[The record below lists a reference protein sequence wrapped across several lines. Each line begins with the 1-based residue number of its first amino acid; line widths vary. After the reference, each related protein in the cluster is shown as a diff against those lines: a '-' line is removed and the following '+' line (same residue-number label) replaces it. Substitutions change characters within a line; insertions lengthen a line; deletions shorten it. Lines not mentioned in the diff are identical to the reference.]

1 MTIQSSVSIETLL
14 KRTGFCRTLKG
25 FNLSSKWLKDQVAI
39 EMLDGVTPEPNY
51 EVGFHLT
58 ESSFYHVSSVP
69 KSSTELIGVRGTYF
83 LPVFCLPGLI
93 STDLKNAN
101 AYSTG
106 LLA

>member
-1 MTIQSSVSIETLL
+1 MTIQGSVSIETLL
-14 KRTGFCRTLKG
+14 DRTGYYRTLKG
-25 FNLSSKWLKDQVAI
+25 CNHSSKWLKNQVAI

-93 STDLKNAN
+93 SIDLKNAN